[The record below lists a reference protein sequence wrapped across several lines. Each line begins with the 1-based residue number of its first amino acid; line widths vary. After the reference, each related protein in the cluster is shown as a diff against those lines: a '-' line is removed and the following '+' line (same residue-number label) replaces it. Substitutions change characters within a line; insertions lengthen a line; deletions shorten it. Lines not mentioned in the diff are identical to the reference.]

1 MDDGIATII
10 AAGIAAV
17 ISLVSSGVALHAAN
31 KSNKAAAQSNE
42 VTNRTNRE
50 IAVFE
55 QDEENKRNESQ
66 IDANIVWSAR
76 VEWIQ
81 NVRRATADLLT
92 AINNYIYSDE
102 NDVDLVKMN
111 LMSVRE
117 KSNLLI
123 LYFGPDKVENDKVD
137 LLNKGDNIS
146 KNQHI
151 VKLIEDIYIGCC
163 SYFINIKTMKTCNDL
178 DSLCKSCRKSGS
190 EYENCN
196 IYNEHYS
203 NQQQENE
210 CSSFINGNL
219 AKCQCVAEQNN
230 KLFSDVDMLT
240 NAMRIYLKIEWNRT
254 KERKDN

>member
-1 MDDGIATII
+1 MDVGNATII
-10 AAGIAAV
+10 AAAIAAAV
-17 ISLVSSGVALHAAN
+17 SLGSSVFAWCAAN

-163 SYFINIKTMKTCNDL
+163 SYFINIKTMKNNT
-178 DSLCKSCRKSGS
+178 
-190 EYENCN
+190 
-196 IYNEHYS
+196 I
-203 NQQQENE
+203 
-210 CSSFINGNL
+210 FIDFNMRNL
-219 AKCQCVAEQNN
+219 
-230 KLFSDVDMLT
+230 FFF
-240 NAMRIYLKIEWNRT
+240 IEF
-254 KERKDN
+254 